1 MSQKCLRKSKGKSGM
16 IRTYTEKKDC
26 IGRQVIRTKGW
37 VRRMRGRPR
46 KKWMDY
52 AKKDTRD

>member
-1 MSQKCLRKSKGKSGM
+1 M